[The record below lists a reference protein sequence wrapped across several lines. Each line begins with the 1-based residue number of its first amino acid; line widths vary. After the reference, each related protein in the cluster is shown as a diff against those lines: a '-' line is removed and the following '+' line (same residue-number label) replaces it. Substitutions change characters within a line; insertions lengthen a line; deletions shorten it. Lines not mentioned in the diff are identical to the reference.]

1 MHQGC
6 VAGANDGEE
15 GSGGVV
21 ADIAKLS
28 VGREEY
34 YTREL
39 AETCISDAPCK
50 VRTAAI
56 SRYLR
61 GHQRLLATSL
71 EDRSVLGSVETLE
84 NKSAAKTR
92 RTTVFVAAACRIRRV
107 PDSASGE
114 PLSGHRRPRQVPL
127 AGRPSRSSDDD
138 AQPPPGGAERLL
150 DLLVGG
156 GFGEQ
161 EAQVAV
167 TVG

>member
-1 MHQGC
+1 
-6 VAGANDGEE
+6 
-15 GSGGVV
+15 V

-84 NKSAAKTR
+84 NKSAAKIR

-107 PDSASGE
+107 PDSASAASRC
-114 PLSGHRRPRQVPL
+114 LVTAGHDR
-127 AGRPSRSSDDD
+127 SRW
-138 AQPPPGGAERLL
+138 PGGPAAHRMMTRSRRR
-150 DLLVGG
+150 
-156 GFGEQ
+156 
-161 EAQVAV
+161 AARSACSTSWWVAASANRKPR
-167 TVG
+167 